1 MPIRRDMR
9 GFYPIDWRELS
20 HSIRFRRAKGRCDH
34 CRRPHGLLVCAS
46 ADGVWWDEAEG
57 LWRDGR
63 GRPLRTP
70 RPAPADLAPDIQV
83 TWTRVWLACAHL
95 DHDTANNAS
104 SNLAALCQRCHLNHD
119 RPEHGRRRR
128 QRWMA
133 SKAIGDLFTGPYRE
147 T

>member
-1 MPIRRDMR
+1 MPTRRDMR

-34 CRRPHGLLVCAS
+34 CRRPHGKLICVG
-46 ADGVWWDEAEG
+46 ADGIWWDEADT

-63 GRPLRTP
+63 GRPLREA
-70 RPAPADLAPDIQV
+70 RPAPADLPPDV
-83 TWTRVWLACAHL
+83 SMTWTRVFLACAHL

-119 RPEHGRRRR
+119 RAEHRRRR
-128 QRWMA
+128 RLRWRA

-147 T
+147 P